1 MVGKVSRTLGTIFS
15 ILIATNFAF
24 LYPKSSDRT
33 EKRSSLRPTPNSVLV
48 TEEKGGPSGNV
59 PQFNPRSYTA
69 YLIGHAHIDLA
80 WQWRWEETVRDVA
93 THTFLG
99 TLSAMDKLPGL
110 TFAQSQAALYEAMER
125 DYPDLFARIRSR
137 ILQGTWAPVGG
148 MWVEPDL
155 NMPDGESL
163 ARQLLYGKRYFL
175 DKFGVDV
182 QVGWNPDSFGHNW
195 QLPQLLRLA
204 GITSYVF
211 GRCAPPPDPTHFSF
225 WEGMDGSRI
234 LSYVPPGWYNVSLQ
248 NGVRDII
255 KAASKNTDIKD
266 FMLLYGEGDHGGGPR
281 DSDLEAVAKY
291 RKDKNQPKLEFVVP
305 TDFFRRVEAAP
316 SFSNVPTVKKELNFT
331 FPACYTTL
339 AGVKKNNR
347 LGENLLLT
355 AEKFSALAFHSE
367 FRDYYPE
374 RDIDEA
380 WKIILRNQFHDILD
394 GSSIGPVYEEA
405 SGYYREAFERGQRAL
420 DFSLEAITNMIDT
433 RGEGIPL
440 VVYNPLF
447 WERTDAVTTEVV
459 LPRELD
465 RGSLKLMDPAGAET
479 PLQILE
485 KRDESDKIT
494 YKIAFIALRVP
505 SFGYKVYH
513 LRSVPSSVTE
523 LKSSFSASATS
534 LENEYFRLAVDPN
547 TGWITSLFDK
557 RAGREALS
565 APGNILQAIVDR
577 PESMSAWELGLK
589 ETLGNIGDPA
599 LTVPPVIE
607 LLEAGP
613 VRAVLRVK
621 NVFRASTFTQDLI
634 LYAGIP
640 RVDCRV
646 RLDWQER
653 NLMIKAAFPVN
664 AKNETATFE
673 IPYGAITR
681 PTDGTEV
688 PALRWI
694 DVSDASGSY
703 GVSLLN
709 DCKYGFDVKGDTMR
723 LSIIHGATGPD
734 PEADRGSH
742 DLLYSLYPHSGTWKE
757 AQTVRRGYELN
768 NPLLARTAMVHEG
781 PLPQEKAL
789 VLVEPENVVISAL
802 KKEMGYGN
810 NGLILHLYETQ
821 GKKSDVRITFPWPV
835 TAQETDLIERPLGTV
850 PDRGLPPSTDIKT
863 DPITKTISFTLSPYQ
878 IKIIR
883 IAR

>member
-1 MVGKVSRTLGTIFS
+1 MGKFFRSLAIIFPV
-15 ILIATNFAF
+15 LIAANFTF
-24 LYPKSSDRT
+24 LSPRSSDGSDKAT
-33 EKRSSLRPTPNSVLV
+33 
-48 TEEKGGPSGNV
+48 
-59 PQFNPRSYTA
+59 QFKPRAYTA

-80 WQWRWEETVRDVA
+80 WLWRWEETVRDIA

-125 DYPDLFARIRSR
+125 DYPDIFARIRSR
-137 ILQGTWAPVGG
+137 IREGTWAPVGG

-163 ARQLLYGKRYFL
+163 TRQLLYGKRYFL

-182 QVGWNPDSFGHNW
+182 RVGWNPDSFGHNW
-195 QLPQLLRLA
+195 QLPQLLCLA

-211 GRCAPPPDPTHFSF
+211 VRCAPPPDPTHFFF

-234 LSYVPPGWYNVSLQ
+234 LSYVPPGRYNVNLR

-255 KAASKNTDIKD
+255 KTASKNTDIKD

-281 DSDLEAVAKY
+281 DSDLEAVANY
-291 RKDKNQPKLEFVVP
+291 RIDENQPKLEFVVP
-305 TDFFRRVEAAP
+305 DDYFKKIEAAP
-316 SFSNVPTVKKELNFT
+316 SFSSVPTVKKELNFT
-331 FPACYTTL
+331 FPACYTTQ
-339 AGVKKNNR
+339 AADKKNNR

-355 AEKFSALAFHSE
+355 AEKFSALAFRFGFRHS
-367 FRDYYPE
+367 YPE

-405 SGYYREAFERGQRAL
+405 AGYYKEAFERGQRAL
-420 DFSLEAITNMIDT
+420 DFSLETITNQINT

-447 WERTDAVTTEVV
+447 WERTDAVMTEVE
-459 LPRELD
+459 LPRELV
-465 RGSLKLMDPAGAET
+465 RGSLKLVDARGAET

-485 KRDESDKIT
+485 RQDQDDKT
-494 YKIAFIALRVP
+494 KFKIAFVAQRVP
-505 SFGYKVYH
+505 SFGYIVYH
-513 LRSVPSSVTE
+513 LSSLPTSPSE
-523 LKSSFSASATS
+523 LTSSLSGSPTF
-534 LENEYFRLAVDPN
+534 LENEYFRLAVDPK
-547 TGWITSLFDK
+547 TGWITSLIDK
-557 RAGREALS
+557 RAGRQVLS
-565 APGNILQAIVDR
+565 VPGNVLQVIVDR
-577 PESMSAWELGLK
+577 PKTMSAWNLGLK
-589 ETLGNIGDPA
+589 ETLGNIGDPS
-599 LTVPPVIE
+599 LTAPPRIE
-607 LLEAGP
+607 LVESGP
-613 VRAVLRVK
+613 VRALIRVK
-621 NVFRASTFTQDLI
+621 NVFRSSTFTQDLI
-634 LYAGIP
+634 LYAAVP

-664 AKNETATFE
+664 IKNETATFE

-681 PTDGTEV
+681 PADGTEV

-694 DVSDASGSY
+694 DLSDASGSC

-709 DCKYGFDVKGDTMR
+709 DCKYGFDVKGNTMR

-734 PEADRGSH
+734 PEADRGCQE
-742 DLLYSLYPHSGTWKE
+742 LLYSLYPHSGTWKE
-757 AQTVRRGYELN
+757 AQTVRRGYEIN
-768 NPLLARTAMVHEG
+768 NPLLVRSAMVHEG
-781 PLPQEKAL
+781 PLPPDKAL
-789 VLVEPENVVISAL
+789 VLVEPENVVVSAL

-810 NGLILHLYETQ
+810 NSLILHLYETQ

-835 TAQETDLIERPLGTV
+835 IAQETDLIERPVRTV
-850 PDRGLPPSTDIKT
+850 PGRGLSPLTDIKT